1 MPLAAAGCQS
11 NPCLNGGTCDD
22 ELYYPNYW
30 CACIPPWSGSNCDYY
45 VPTPS
50 PAGCQSNPCLNGGT
64 CDDELY
70 YPNYWCACIP
80 PWSGSNCDYYVP
92 TPPPEPITTASEY
105 PVSHA
110 YITVVEVSL
119 HLYNTM
125 GRRGSCLVTV

>member
-1 MPLAAAGCQS
+1 MLAVRFCNDISLAAAGCQS

-22 ELYYPNYW
+22 GLYYPNYW

-64 CDDELY
+64 CDDGLY

-80 PWSGSNCDYYVP
+80 PWSGSNCDYYVT
-92 TPPPEPITTASEY
+92 TPSPGEQNISTIARPHPHSVRLVCFPLI
-105 PVSHA
+105 
-110 YITVVEVSL
+110 SL
-119 HLYNTM
+119 
-125 GRRGSCLVTV
+125 